1 MEITVHTRH
10 LDIPDQLRESAV
22 EKAQHL
28 ERFMEGTQLAEV
40 IFSRDHAA
48 RDDGFVTCE
57 VRVVARGRSVRV
69 RAGGH
74 LAKDALEA
82 AMSKEAARLTRMQD
96 RLVHRSRPR
105 HGQAGER
112 ATGPSD

>member
-1 MEITVHTRH
+1 MEITVQTRH
-10 LDIPDQLRESAV
+10 LDIPDQLRSAAT

-28 ERFMEGTQLAEV
+28 ERFLEGSQLAEV
-40 IFSRDHAA
+40 IFIKDHAA
-48 RDDGFVTCE
+48 RDDGYVTCE

-69 RAGGH
+69 RASAH

-82 AMSKEAARLTRMQD
+82 AMSKEALRLTRMQD

-105 HGQAGER
+105 HGTLPPRPTEQL
-112 ATGPSD
+112 D